1 MANKRM
7 SKTAPLSERNLT
19 NVPEQSGV
27 YNLKN
32 QKGEIIYTGSAGAG
46 RLKAR
51 LQEHLRNSDVRGAR
65 KFQVRPLSSTAEA
78 RRVEEALI
86 KRHKPRENKQGK

>member
-1 MANKRM
+1 MAKKMGKTKSLSKRYV
-7 SKTAPLSERNLT
+7 RD
-19 NVPEQSGV
+19 VPNQSGV

-51 LQEHLRNSDVRGAR
+51 LEEHLSSGSVRGAK
-65 KFQVRPLSSTAEA
+65 KFQTRPLSSTAEA
-78 RRVEEALI
+78 RRVEAALI
-86 KRHKPRENKQGK
+86 KRHKPRENKRGK

>member
-1 MANKRM
+1 MAKRLG
-7 SKTAPLSERNLT
+7 KTTGLSIKNLK

-32 QKGEIIYTGSAGAG
+32 QNGEIIYTGSAGAG

-51 LQEHLRNSDVRGAR
+51 LEAHLSSGDVIGAR
-65 KFQVRPLSSTAEA
+65 KFQTRPLSSTEEA
-78 RRVEEALI
+78 RRVEAALI
-86 KRHKPRENKQGK
+86 KRNKPRVNKRGK

>member
-1 MANKRM
+1 MAKKKM
-7 SKTAPLSERNLT
+7 GETTGLSKRNLQK
-19 NVPEQSGV
+19 VPEQSGV

-51 LQEHLRNSDVRGAR
+51 LEEHLSSGDVRGAR
-65 KFQVRPLSSTAEA
+65 KFQTRPLSSTAEA
-78 RRVEEALI
+78 RRVEAALI
-86 KRHKPRENKQGK
+86 KRHKPRENK